1 MYRDQS
7 GTLPMASRAAVL
19 RHCCRLA
26 SSSVLRLIVSRVS
39 KRQASLV
46 SAIVESSIWYV
57 MANFQETYL
66 SFLEIGDTVEV
77 YFMARP
83 TKRLRGRIQG
93 IGWALYQDN
102 GATQLPNVAPP
113 LDWVRL
119 AQRFS
124 VRIVLED
131 TAGETLRMG
140 ETAAVI
146 VLPGKDS
153 LPRPRLEMI
162 RAFFDWLCINH

>member
-1 MYRDQS
+1 
-7 GTLPMASRAAVL
+7 MASGAAVL

-57 MANFQETYL
+57 MANFKETYL

-77 YFMARP
+77 YLMARP

-102 GATQLPNVAPP
+102 GATNVATQLPNVAPT

-119 AQRFS
+119 AQRFP

-146 VLPGKDS
+146 VLPGEDS
-153 LPRPRLEMI
+153 LPRPRFEMI
-162 RAFFDWLCINH
+162 RAFFDWLGINH

>member
-1 MYRDQS
+1 
-7 GTLPMASRAAVL
+7 VL
-19 RHCCRLA
+19 SITAIDGYITNLNISPGEYA
-26 SSSVLRLIVSRVS
+26 NEGQQVF
-39 KRQASLV
+39 
-46 SAIVESSIWYV
+46 AIVESSIWYV
-57 MANFQETYL
+57 MANFKETYL

-77 YFMARP
+77 YLMAQP

-102 GATQLPNVAPP
+102 GATNVATQLPNVAPT

-119 AQRFS
+119 AQRFP

-146 VLPGKDS
+146 VLPGEDS
-153 LPRPRLEMI
+153 LPRPRFEMI
-162 RAFFDWLCINH
+162 RAFFDWLGINH